1 MTKRGL
7 TLLEVMVVTLCMAII
22 IAASTSAV
30 FTAVTHTSKVK
41 ASRIVYDR
49 NAQFEDRLRT
59 ILQNAYLSST
69 AGDTNSFFLGG
80 EDVVEVPNGVGN
92 QSQLVFTGLSP
103 RVPSELIESTDD
115 FETLN
120 ESYGP
125 EGGIVEY
132 SLSLSPVG
140 NAPVE
145 QALFLRHQTP
155 ADGDP
160 SQGGLESVL
169 DPDVESIS
177 YEFYNG
183 SDWDTAWDTTE
194 MNPPRLPSAIRVTY
208 QRVNDENSHY
218 FTVRLIHSD
227 VTVDNP
233 VIQEGL

>member
-41 ASRIVYDR
+41 ASRTVYDR
-49 NAQFEDRLRT
+49 NALFEDRLRA

-69 AGDTNSFFLGG
+69 AGDTKSFFLGG
-80 EDVVEVPNGVGN
+80 EDVVEVPNGVNN

-103 RVPSELIESTDD
+103 RVPSELIESADD

-169 DPDVESIS
+169 DPDVETIS

-183 SDWDTAWDTTE
+183 SDWVTAWNTTE